1 MVVVR
6 CTITNRDID
15 DDESCVIDALRRN
28 EEDRMRSLYGPLL
41 ALVAA
46 ATAADDVCASSG
58 PPWFSAAPAAKTY
71 ELERAGFDVCALCGG
86 AERLGAVVDVDASHP
101 TEDVAKEV
109 LDAVRAHGVIIVKGQ
124 SLSRAEQVACGAAWI
139 RRGGRWSYRA
149 ESRLGQIVQSSTC
162 PCRPG
167 RGSGGA
173 DRPIVES
180 RRRRG
185 RGADCPRVLGT
196 LCRSDP
202 PPGSPRR
209 SGKSSCCR
217 TRSRARTW
225 SRAKRRGMTG
235 RGGAAGAATSLSAR
249 LRCLRNH
256 RLHPEIQRVTNF
268 FANGTWKGPA
278 TKFGAYWRAARASTS
293 RRGTGAAAA
302 RRIVRGRVAATPR
315 RRRRSFADGS
325 RSGSN

>member
-1 MVVVR
+1 
-6 CTITNRDID
+6 
-15 DDESCVIDALRRN
+15 VIDALRRN

-124 SLSRAEQVACGAAWI
+124 SLSRAEQVAFTAA
-139 RRGGRWSYRA
+139 
-149 ESRLGQIVQSSTC
+149 LGEV
-162 PCRPG
+162 
-167 RGSGGA
+167 
-173 DRPIVES
+173 V
-180 RRRRG
+180 
-185 RGADCPRVLGT
+185 VLPHSFEGK
-196 LCRSDP
+196 DP
-202 PPGSPRR
+202 EP
-209 SGKSSCCR
+209 
-217 TRSRARTW
+217 
-225 SRAKRRGMTG
+225 
-235 RGGAAGAATSLSAR
+235 
-249 LRCLRNH
+249 
-256 RLHPEIQRVTNF
+256 LHPEIQRVTNF